1 MHNNLTK
8 ETPLQS
14 FHRPINRLGVL
25 LLSIEALILI
35 ASFYVGVAVRFSPL
49 GHLHFDRVPD
59 LLPQAVVFASVMIL
73 SMQFMGMYHLTHRED
88 MRHTLLRLMPS
99 FTMGFGLISLIVYI
113 APIAY
118 FGRGIVLIVMILATL
133 GVLLTRSIYCSN
145 YVLNLLRPNILILG
159 AGELANECAHTGG
172 SAKNP
177 IRFKVV
183 GFAPLHEG
191 KTVVDKDKILPAD
204 QSLMSLVT
212 THQVDEIVVAIQ
224 QRDNKHFPIQQLL
237 ECKLNGI
244 TVVDASTFFERE
256 MNHIRVNSL
265 HPSWLVFGGG
275 FDQSALRAAIKR
287 VFDLISSI
295 TLLVITLPVMLIAT
309 LCILL
314 EDGGPVLYRQE
325 RIGLEGRPFT
335 VYKFRSMRKDA
346 EKSGKPQWAT
356 QNDSRITRVG
366 NIIRTLRIDELP
378 QIFNVLK
385 GEMSL
390 VGPRPERD
398 FFVRQ
403 LCEQIPYY
411 NLRHS
416 IKPGVTGWAQ
426 VRYQYGSS
434 VEDSLQK
441 LQYDLYY
448 VKNNNLFLDIV
459 ILMDTV
465 WVVLTG
471 KGSR

>member
-1 MHNNLTK
+1 MQT
-8 ETPLQS
+8 

-25 LLSIEALILI
+25 LLSLETMLLI
-35 ASFYVGVAVRFSPL
+35 ASFYLGVAVRFSPP
-49 GHLHFDRVPD
+49 GHLHLPNLSD
-59 LLPQAVVFASVMIL
+59 LLPQAVVFAAVMIL

-88 MRHTLLRLMPS
+88 LRHTVLRLMPS
-99 FTMGFGLISLIVYI
+99 FAMGFGLITLIVYI

-118 FGRGIVLIVMILATL
+118 FGRGIVLIVMTFATL
-133 GVLLTRSIYCSN
+133 GVLLTRTIYCSD
-145 YVLNLLRPNILILG
+145 YVLNMLRPNILILG
-159 AGELANECAHTGG
+159 TGKLANECAHVGT
-172 SAKNP
+172 STKNTP
-177 IRFKVV
+177 RFKVV
-183 GFAPLHEG
+183 GFFPIPGESPE
-191 KTVVDKDKILPAD
+191 VDGERILPAD
-204 QSLMSLVT
+204 QSLLALANSR
-212 THQVDEIVVAIQ
+212 QVDEIVVAIQ
-224 QRDNKHFPIQQLL
+224 ERDSKRFLIQQLL
-237 ECKLNGI
+237 DCKLSGVSVI
-244 TVVDASTFFERE
+244 GASSFFERE

-265 HPSWLVFGGG
+265 SPSWLVFGGG

-287 VFDLISSI
+287 IFDLAASL
-295 TLLVITLPVMLIAT
+295 TLLIVTLPVMLVAA
-309 LCILL
+309 LAILL
-314 EDGGPVLYRQE
+314 EDGAPVLYCQE

-346 EKSGKPQWAT
+346 EKFGAPQWAT
-356 QNDSRITRVG
+356 ENDPRITRIG
-366 NIIRTLRIDELP
+366 NIIRKLRIDELP
-378 QIFNVLK
+378 QLFNVFK

-398 FFVRQ
+398 YFVRQ
-403 LCEQIPYY
+403 LSEQIPYY

-448 VKNNNLFLDIV
+448 VKNNSLFLDIV